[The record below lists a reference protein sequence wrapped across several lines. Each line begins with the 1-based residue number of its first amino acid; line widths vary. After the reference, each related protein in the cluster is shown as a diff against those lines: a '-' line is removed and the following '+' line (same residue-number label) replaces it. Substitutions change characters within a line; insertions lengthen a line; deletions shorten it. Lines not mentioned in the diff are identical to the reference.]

1 MLQGK
6 RLKNRRSTL
15 GIPSPSESRAQNS
28 SNLSGKEIDSMD
40 NFSNITSPS
49 FRTKRGFVAFIPA
62 LAGLVTITVE
72 SIGSFLQKKH
82 NEALSKGLN
91 AIKSDQPLT
100 WNSIKQH

>member
-15 GIPSPSESRAQNS
+15 GIPSPNESSAQNS

-40 NFSNITSPS
+40 NFLNTTSPS

-62 LAGLVTITVE
+62 LAGLVTIAVE

-82 NEALSKGLN
+82 NEALSKDLN
-91 AIKSDQPLT
+91 AMESDQPLT

>member
-6 RLKNRRSTL
+6 RLTNRRSTL
-15 GIPSPSESRAQNS
+15 GIPSPNESRVQNS

-40 NFSNITSPS
+40 NFLNTTSPS
-49 FRTKRGFVAFIPA
+49 FRVKRGFVAFIPA
-62 LAGLVTITVE
+62 LASLVTITVE
-72 SIGSFLQKKH
+72 SIGSFLQKKC
-82 NEALSKGLN
+82 NEALSKGHN